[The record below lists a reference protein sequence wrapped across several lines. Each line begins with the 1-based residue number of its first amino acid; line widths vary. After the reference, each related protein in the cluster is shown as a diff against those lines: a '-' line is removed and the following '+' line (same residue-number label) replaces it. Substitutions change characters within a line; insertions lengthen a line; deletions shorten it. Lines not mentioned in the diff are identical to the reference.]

1 MKTYTKNWVK
11 QPFLDFYRKF
21 LLYPKWGKWVIF
33 GTKINTFERFTNYRI
48 FRKFYLMASTK
59 SGSKWLLKVLL
70 KIFIMSKNGVND
82 AFRGRKINI
91 FEVFIKSVLYIF
103 LKLHQMTGIN
113 NWVKVIFFR
122 FWRKIFILLKVG

>member
-1 MKTYTKNWVK
+1 M
-11 QPFLDFYRKF
+11 
-21 LLYPKWGKWVIF
+21 G
-33 GTKINTFERFTNYRI
+33 
-48 FRKFYLMASTK
+48 STK

-91 FEVFIKSVLYIF
+91 FIKSVLYIF

-113 NWVKVIFFR
+113 I
-122 FWRKIFILLKVG
+122 G

>member
-1 MKTYTKNWVK
+1 M
-11 QPFLDFYRKF
+11 
-21 LLYPKWGKWVIF
+21 G
-33 GTKINTFERFTNYRI
+33 
-48 FRKFYLMASTK
+48 STK

-113 NWVKVIFFR
+113 I
-122 FWRKIFILLKVG
+122 G